1 MRAISSTLLAAQRA
15 PSATP
20 HLRVRLYDRDASVA
34 RLRWQRWYEGGEP
47 DGPCAAAVPSDG
59 SLVRARI
66 DPTDG
71 ALSVSRVAAPDAESD
86 YSSWSTLGSVE
97 AGTRLGLAAAGT
109 RVVLATVQTD
119 GVDIGVRES
128 TDSGATF
135 GSASVVATA
144 GGTVTAVACALQPD
158 GSAAVLFAEGGVV
171 YSVRR
176 TGAGGSWTS
185 AAAWTLSLDAVTGLA
200 AAFEVDYAVL
210 VSGEDGDG
218 ISGAWATRL
227 GAGGAAPPGSWAPLV
242 PVALASAGTDVTYLA
257 TGLALTDVPRAAL
270 VESYAGASAY
280 HRVHLASAVAETALS
295 DFLWRDPRPFTHA
308 SPYGLGIAAGADLED
323 GAWLVAPGGVWHAAV
338 DLDFTDLTA
347 DVLEADLAQ
356 SLDGGRL
363 RLVLRNDDGRYN
375 ALEALA
381 AGGELRF
388 APGYVTSEGVEV
400 SDGVRCWITGVRR
413 RRSSGAATAEIEA
426 VDGWGL
432 LRAWTAPRQLAWA
445 SGERSAFL
453 VLSDLVARA
462 GLHAFGPGSGEATAL
477 EPAFTVRPGER
488 GDTAV
493 RRLLA
498 TLPDLA
504 RMRGVDLV
512 LFDAAA
518 DDEADASYGAPA
530 TAGASSGYS
539 EPPLL
544 AVAIEDGGQR
554 AGWARVFG
562 DGVFAEAV
570 EEGALASG
578 GGVAIAVDDNLAS
591 QPRANARAE
600 TLLRRAALET
610 SRGAITVS
618 VHPGHEPGDVVAITD
633 ATLGLEA
640 ARFRVSEVRL
650 RFDRAARHPR
660 YEQTLSLTEV

>member
-347 DVLEADLAQ
+347 DV
-356 SLDGGRL
+356 
-363 RLVLRNDDGRYN
+363 
-375 ALEALA
+375 
-381 AGGELRF
+381 
-388 APGYVTSEGVEV
+388 
-400 SDGVRCWITGVRR
+400 
-413 RRSSGAATAEIEA
+413 
-426 VDGWGL
+426 
-432 LRAWTAPRQLAWA
+432 
-445 SGERSAFL
+445 
-453 VLSDLVARA
+453 
-462 GLHAFGPGSGEATAL
+462 
-477 EPAFTVRPGER
+477 
-488 GDTAV
+488 
-493 RRLLA
+493 

>member
-1 MRAISSTLLAAQRA
+1 M
-15 PSATP
+15 
-20 HLRVRLYDRDASVA
+20 RLYDRDASAA
-34 RLRWQRWYEGGEP
+34 RLRWQRWYEGSEP
-47 DGPCAAAVPSDG
+47 DGPCAAAIPADG

-66 DPTDG
+66 DPADG
-71 ALSVSRVAAPDAESD
+71 ALTYLRVAVPDAESD
-86 YSSWSTLGSVE
+86 YSSWSALGSVE
-97 AGTRLGLAAAGT
+97 AGARLGLAAAGT
-109 RVVLATVQTD
+109 RVLLATVQTD
-119 GVDIGVRES
+119 GVDVEVRES

-135 GSASVVATA
+135 GSASVLATA
-144 GGTVTAVACALQPD
+144 SGAVTAVACALQPD

-176 TGAGGSWTS
+176 TGGGGSWTS
-185 AAAWTLSLDAVTGLA
+185 PAAWTLSLDAVTGLA

-218 ISGAWATRL
+218 NSGAWATRL

-280 HRVHLASAVAETALS
+280 DRVHLASAVAETAFS

-308 SPYGLGIAAGADLED
+308 SPYGVGTTAGADLED
-323 GAWLVAPGGVWHAAV
+323 GAWLVAPDGVWHAAI

-375 ALEALA
+375 ALETLA
-381 AGGELRF
+381 AGGELRL
-388 APGYVTSEGVEV
+388 APGYVTSAGVEV
-400 SDGVRCWITGVRR
+400 SEGPRCWITSVRR
-413 RRSSGAATAEIEA
+413 KRSSGAATVEVEA

-432 LRAWTAPRQLAWA
+432 LRAWTAPRQLAWPA
-445 SGERSAFL
+445 GERSAFL

-504 RMRGVDLV
+504 RMRGIDLV
-512 LFDAAA
+512 LFDAAS
-518 DDEADASYGAPA
+518 DDEPDASYGAA
-530 TAGASSGYS
+530 S

-544 AVAIEDGGQR
+544 AASIEDGGQR
-554 AGWARVFG
+554 TGWARVFG

-570 EEGALASG
+570 EESALASD
-578 GGVAIAVDDNLAS
+578 GGVAIAVDDSLAS
-591 QPRANARAE
+591 QPRADARAA

-610 SRGAITVS
+610 SRGAITVP

-633 ATLGLEA
+633 ATLGLDA